1 MKEERGMVAT
11 ANLSGANMSGA
22 NLSGQANAPLDAT
35 AQFLT
40 FEPGMYAVDFHA
52 PRPMLTHVGLPMP
65 CARLDAMA
73 PSIALQG
80 RAVISMMSESGF
92 LFHGDLPAFVR
103 VVGGTAGVLLTI
115 YKSAGGMPSPELR
128 IRYIRDDLQFQ
139 PVPAATDHAPAA
151 GEPLPLA
158 EGALATQLL
167 VHAQERGDVVAGAGE
182 WAGTPG
188 SRLLLE
194 GFAVMVDPQ
203 TGVGSEELE
212 YQAILG
218 DGWNTPWFAAGEFC
232 GSRGLALPIL
242 GLRVRL
248 NGHAAGLY
256 QCTYWGS
263 FVGPGEVGPI
273 ADGEACEADGQPM
286 DALRIL
292 ITSKTPP
299 PAAAAPPAGASA
311 SDQVGPKSGTGGAGE
326 RKRRRPKE

>member
-1 MKEERGMVAT
+1 MKEERGMVAA
-11 ANLSGANMSGA
+11 ANP
-22 NLSGQANAPLDAT
+22 SGQANAPLDAT
-35 AQFLT
+35 AQCLT
-40 FEPGMYAVDFHA
+40 FESGMYAVDFHA

-80 RAVISMMSESGF
+80 RAVISMMSDSGF

-115 YKSAGGMPSPELR
+115 YKSAGGMPPPELR

-139 PVPAATDHAPAA
+139 PVPAATDHAPASA

-158 EGALATQLL
+158 EGALAMQLL

-194 GFAVMVDPQ
+194 GFVVTVDPQ

-248 NGHAAGLY
+248 TGHAAELY

-263 FVGPGEVGPI
+263 FVGPGEIGPVV
-273 ADGEACEADGQPM
+273 DGEACEADGQPM
-286 DALRIL
+286 DALRVFIAR
-292 ITSKTPP
+292 KATPAD
-299 PAAAAPPAGASA
+299 AALPAGAPEA
-311 SDQVGPKSGTGGAGE
+311 APADDAGPPRGVMVEAAGGAVE
-326 RKRRRPKE
+326 RKRRRPPKE